1 LITVFNEKRKLT
13 SKNDAMYKRIVLS
26 AMFFYSSW
34 MIAQTSVYRMDFFRA
49 VQGTIQ
55 LAKELKISRCSSLS
69 LAGMGTFAST
79 RGLAK
84 PYLKAQE
91 FNYIEPTS
99 NLKYNLND
107 VEVKGFGINLQFRR
121 YHDSTFSGW
130 YIAPELF
137 YRKLFLSSEVSTST
151 QNNIDV
157 TRQLHLA
164 YIGYSLGY
172 QKIFRDAIVID
183 AALGG
188 GFFYSHYQNEKSF
201 TKYRNNYQI
210 DFTGFYLNASFSVGL
225 SK

>member
-1 LITVFNEKRKLT
+1 
-13 SKNDAMYKRIVLS
+13 
-26 AMFFYSSW
+26 
-34 MIAQTSVYRMDFFRA
+34 MDFFRA

-55 LAKELKISRCSSLS
+55 LSNECKISSKKTFSLS
-69 LAGMGTFAST
+69 VMGTFAST

-99 NLKYNLND
+99 NLKYNLD
-107 VEVKGFGINLQFRR
+107 EVEVKGFGVNLQLRR
-121 YHDSTFSGW
+121 YSDSIFNGW
-130 YIAPELF
+130 YTAPELF
-137 YRKLFLSSEVSTST
+137 YRKLFLSSQISTST
-151 QNNIDV
+151 QNSLDV

-172 QKIFRDAIVID
+172 QKIIRDVIVID

-225 SK
+225 IK